1 MVRACTHLDT
11 PELFSYS
18 GLPNNVRR
26 NRRLLPVPSWQ
37 KKRFFLFLA
46 TIASFFRDAVMYW

>member
-18 GLPNNVRR
+18 GLPYVERR

-37 KKRFFLFLA
+37 KERFFLFLPQVHPF
-46 TIASFFRDAVMYW
+46 SEGAVRY